1 MHSAVQDDI
10 MVGKVLGILGSPCI
24 EGNTAALLDAALDGA
39 AKAGHAVERMDL
51 ARMNIHPCT
60 ACGECDS
67 GMVCAQHNDD
77 MVRIFQN
84 VREIDAMVLASP
96 IFFMG
101 VTAQTKAMIDRCQCY
116 WYEKYVLKKKPY
128 EGKRRPKGLFISCA
142 GSSKPIVFEPAIHVV
157 KSFFAALDYEYAGE
171 ILLSNTDDPD
181 LKGRRKAALDEARDA
196 GRRICQ

>member
-1 MHSAVQDDI
+1 
-10 MVGKVLGILGSPCI
+10 MVRKVLGILGSPCL
-24 EGNTAALLDAALDGA
+24 EGNSAALLDAALEGA

-51 ARMNIHPCT
+51 ARMTIHPCE
-60 ACGECDS
+60 ACGDCDS
-67 GMVCAQHNDD
+67 GKACSRHNDD
-77 MVRIFQN
+77 MARIFQN
-84 VREIDAMVLASP
+84 IRKVDAIVLASP

-128 EGKRRPKGLFISCA
+128 EGRRKPKGLFISCA
-142 GSSKPIVFEPAIHVV
+142 GSPKLSVFEPAIHVV
-157 KSFFAALDYEYAGE
+157 KSFFAAVDYEYAGE

-181 LKGRRKAALDEARDA
+181 LNTRKEAALKDARAA